1 MFKDEYQDYMSEVRP
16 ENSLVESMVEA
27 QRNQRSQRTV
37 KPARAVRVAA
47 AALCGLLVFSG
58 GTIAVDAATGGG
70 VQRLLRLKDSI
81 SVGEVKT
88 EFVLTE
94 TEENYDNAME
104 DNSMEMGQET
114 VHHHVNSMES
124 KIDED
129 GNVTTVITSSDDAPV
144 FHCYISSEDEN
155 TVFQCAGSLK
165 DCVTEEDYALTVY
178 VQLEQMF
185 NMYVR
190 NNKKMCEWIVEE
202 LAQLKQEIG
211 SGTDMQ
217 DGCAAGVQLMI
228 DDLKSN
234 YDGTESIVKIHAV
247 DLKDEDGDGDR
258 TEVVGLSLVR
268 IDFNAWKEE
277 TERTGKTEFKVE
289 TFAGVP
295 GTYRFEMFS
304 YGPEAHWSCE
314 PAVSYRCTM
323 VE

>member
-1 MFKDEYQDYMSEVRP
+1 
-16 ENSLVESMVEA
+16 
-27 QRNQRSQRTV
+27 
-37 KPARAVRVAA
+37 
-47 AALCGLLVFSG
+47 
-58 GTIAVDAATGGG
+58 
-70 VQRLLRLKDSI
+70 
-81 SVGEVKT
+81 
-88 EFVLTE
+88 
-94 TEENYDNAME
+94 
-104 DNSMEMGQET
+104 
-114 VHHHVNSMES
+114 
-124 KIDED
+124 
-129 GNVTTVITSSDDAPV
+129 
-144 FHCYISSEDEN
+144 
-155 TVFQCAGSLK
+155 
-165 DCVTEEDYALTVY
+165 
-178 VQLEQMF
+178 
-185 NMYVR
+185 MYVR

-277 TERTGKTEFKVE
+277 TERTGKTEFEVE
-289 TFAGVP
+289 AIAGVP

>member
-1 MFKDEYQDYMSEVRP
+1 MFKDEYQDYMSEVKP

-27 QRNQRSQRTV
+27 QRNQRNQRTV
-37 KPARAVRVAA
+37 RPARAVRVAA

-70 VQRLLRLKDSI
+70 VQRLLGFKDSI

-88 EFVLTE
+88 EFVLAE
-94 TEENYDNAME
+94 AEENYDNA
-104 DNSMEMGQET
+104 
-114 VHHHVNSMES
+114 MES

-144 FHCYISSEDEN
+144 FHCYISSENEN

-289 TFAGVP
+289 AFAGVP

>member
-1 MFKDEYQDYMSEVRP
+1 MFKDEYQDYMNAVKP
-16 ENSLVESMVEA
+16 ENSLVESMVEL
-27 QRNQRSQRTV
+27 QRSQCCQSAVRT
-37 KPARAVRVAA
+37 ARAVRVAA

-70 VQRLLRLKDSI
+70 VQRLLGLKDSI
-81 SVGEVKT
+81 SVGEVQT
-88 EFVLTE
+88 EFVLVEPEVNYDDFMVDGSVE
-94 TEENYDNAME
+94 TEIAFDY
-104 DNSMEMGQET
+104 G
-114 VHHHVNSMES
+114 NSMES

-129 GNVTTVITSSDDAPV
+129 GNVTTVITSSDDAPI

-247 DLKDEDGDGDR
+247 DLQDEDGDGDW

-277 TERTGKTEFKVE
+277 TERTGKTEFEVE
-289 TFAGVP
+289 AIAGVP

-304 YGPEAHWSCE
+304 YGPEAHWYCE

>member
-27 QRNQRSQRTV
+27 QRNQRNQRTV
-37 KPARAVRVAA
+37 RPARAVRVAA
-47 AALCGLLVFSG
+47 AVLCGLLVFSG

-70 VQRLLRLKDSI
+70 VQRLLGLKDSI

-88 EFVLTE
+88 EFVLAE
-94 TEENYDNAME
+94 AEENYDNA
-104 DNSMEMGQET
+104 
-114 VHHHVNSMES
+114 MES

-144 FHCYISSEDEN
+144 FHCYISSENEN

-289 TFAGVP
+289 AFAGVP